1 MGQHCLMNAI
11 QSNLMFDDGTPME
24 ERLPG
29 GVTAWIKEV
38 TEEILNR

>member
-24 ERLPG
+24 PRLPR
-29 GVTAWIKEV
+29 GVTGWIADYKKEN
-38 TEEILNR
+38 IK